1 MQVVSDIFI
10 FLDRWDSPLQTV
22 YLQEDPPYEDIFNA
36 LFEGK
41 RPRDPVS
48 TKPEQPFDSNFLHEL
63 DASCQDIINEILN
76 QQFNNI
82 VECVKI
88 SEEHYVYLKKL
99 FSAVELKKLKQ
110 EFIKISKMHP
120 PKNKGEMIKNFV
132 EYINTVQDRY

>member
-1 MQVVSDIFI
+1 
-10 FLDRWDSPLQTV
+10 
-22 YLQEDPPYEDIFNA
+22 
-36 LFEGK
+36 LFDGK

-48 TKPEQPFDSNFLHEL
+48 TKPEQNFDSNFLHEL

-76 QQFNNI
+76 QQFNNV

-88 SEEHYVYLKKL
+88 SEENYIYLKKV

-120 PKNKGEMIKNFV
+120 PKNKSQMVKNFV